1 MKIRIGEE
9 NGESTR
15 EVIEIIQSEEQREKN
30 LHLQKHTCKTLQF
43 DLTIK
48 YLRSS
53 ANPKLDRYKEATFSH
68 LIAKSSY

>member
-1 MKIRIGEE
+1 MKICIGEG
-9 NGESTR
+9 NGESIK

-30 LHLQKHTCKTLQF
+30 LHLQKHICKTLQF
-43 DLTIK
+43 DLTIR

-68 LIAKSSY
+68 LLAKSSC